1 MASAVKSTNF
11 YMISRL
17 WILVSCSTLILAGC
31 KSDRFANDPVIEKLE
46 INHLNLVDSLA
57 LTSKKNP
64 DVALQDLY
72 QSFGDLWLAY
82 CEDLMKFGPANDS
95 LAYEGIQA
103 FLNHPDMRDANDAI
117 QQKFTAT
124 LPEYNA
130 QFDHALQRYQGYLGD
145 KPIPTIVY
153 LNSGFNFSV
162 LPQEG
167 YLGVGLEYFL
177 GPDHP
182 VVQHLNPQV
191 FPQYMRDKMKADYL
205 VSESL
210 RGWLLVS
217 YQDEYYAEGTL
228 LDVMMYWGKMMFILD
243 VMLPEI
249 PDAIKMSYTPEEQ
262 AWCEQNERNIW
273 IEISKQEVL
282 YEKRRFEIFHWID
295 DGPFTNAENIPQDAP
310 SRLGVW
316 MGREIVR
323 DYMQRNEDVT
333 LQDLLKETNYMPML
347 NAYRPD

>member
-1 MASAVKSTNF
+1 
-11 YMISRL
+11 MISRL
-17 WILVSCSTLILAGC
+17 WIFVSCSAFVLTGC
-31 KSDRFANDPVIEKLE
+31 KSDRFANDPVIEKFE
-46 INHLNLVDSLA
+46 ISHLNLVDSLA
-57 LTSKKNP
+57 ATSKKNP

-72 QSFGDLWLAY
+72 HSFGNLWLAY

-103 FLNHPDMRDANDAI
+103 FLHHPDMLDANEAI
-117 QQKFTAT
+117 QQKFTSQ
-124 LPEYNA
+124 LPTFDAE
-130 QFDHALQRYQGYLGD
+130 FDHALYRYQGYLGD

-167 YLGVGLEYFL
+167 YLGIGMEYFL
-177 GPDHP
+177 GTDHP

-191 FPQYMRDKMKADYL
+191 FPQYMRDKMKSEFL
-205 VSESL
+205 ISESL

-217 YQDEYYAEGTL
+217 YQDDYYSERTL
-228 LDVMMYWGKMMFILD
+228 LDVMMYWGKMMYILD
-243 VMLPEI
+243 VMLPEAS
-249 PDAIKMSYTPEEQ
+249 DAVKMSYTAEEQ

-282 YEKRRFEIFHWID
+282 YEKRRFEINHWID

-323 DYMQRNEDVT
+323 DYMERNDDVT